1 MGFFAMFQGK
11 PPSASAKRAIRPS
24 VFKCPAAPEGAT
36 VIIE

>member
-11 PPSASAKRAIRPS
+11 PPSASAKRAICPS
-24 VFKCPAAPEGAT
+24 VFKCPVVPEDAT

>member
-11 PPSASAKRAIRPS
+11 PPSGSAKRAIRPS
-24 VFKCPAAPEGAT
+24 VSKCPAVPEGAT

>member
-11 PPSASAKRAIRPS
+11 PPSGFAKRAIRPS
-24 VFKCPAAPEGAT
+24 VSKCPAAPEGAT